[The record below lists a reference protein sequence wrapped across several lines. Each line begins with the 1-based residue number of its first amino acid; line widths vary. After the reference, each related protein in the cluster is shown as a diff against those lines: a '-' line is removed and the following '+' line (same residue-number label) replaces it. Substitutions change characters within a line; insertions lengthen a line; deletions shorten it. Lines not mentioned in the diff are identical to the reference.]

1 VYSRKFWIVVCENE
15 GLLRDQE
22 KKKSVKEIMTAV
34 EAHWS
39 DSLKVKVMHSS
50 PKGFGGDDL
59 ITSWKILKQ
68 IHVLHHYLPQ

>member
-1 VYSRKFWIVVCENE
+1 
-15 GLLRDQE
+15 
-22 KKKSVKEIMTAV
+22 MTAV

-50 PKGFGGDDL
+50 PKGFGGNDL